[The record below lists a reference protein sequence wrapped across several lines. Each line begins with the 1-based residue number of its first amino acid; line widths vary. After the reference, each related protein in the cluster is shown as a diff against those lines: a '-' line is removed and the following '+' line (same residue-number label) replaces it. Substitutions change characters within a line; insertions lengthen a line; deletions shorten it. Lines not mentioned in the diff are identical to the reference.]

1 MCILHYSQ
9 SNIVNDDWLMSVNV
23 HCDSARRFYAVVS
36 IVHNLYAI
44 KLRQIV
50 KIEIITI
57 HVNAIIGTIL
67 RRIRHLMKLL
77 ESN

>member
-1 MCILHYSQ
+1 
-9 SNIVNDDWLMSVNV
+9 MSVNV

-77 ESN
+77 ESNWKAFKSQNWKALRIIF